1 MAMKNV
7 FGWTLQGPDGTKGG
21 GQASILLLSA
31 DDKMLR
37 DQLQSIFERDFPPG
51 PDNLQNLSREAKY
64 ALEQLEES
72 VKWNEDKGKYSA
84 SLPYKFGREK
94 TAEILN
100 NVNS

>member
-84 SLPYKFGREK
+84 GLPYKFGREK